1 MISSEDVRR
10 VTFEKAFQGY
20 RRDDVDDYLK
30 QVAQSMD
37 ELAAQNDDLQKKLV
51 VLAQRIDQY
60 RAEEDTLRTTMIN
73 AQRLG
78 ENVIR
83 EAKQKAA
90 EIIRTA
96 NIKAEDREQRSR
108 DDVELAKQEIVTL
121 KSEAIA
127 MDNVVVVG
135 YGVQKK
141 ASITGAIT
149 NISGDALKV
158 NSTVNTSTALAG
170 TIAGI
175 NSRMSDGRPGA
186 TTKISIRGM
195 DSPLYIID
203 GVQRTEAQFNNI
215 DANDIESVSILKDAS
230 ASAIYGSRG
239 ANGVI
244 LVTTK
249 SAAKGQTNISVK
261 HQTVISQLSDPLDI
275 WYDPMLM
282 AQVTNEEEISKMIN
296 EGKAVFYIGFDP
308 TADSL
313 HVGHFMAL
321 CLMKRLQMAGN
332 KPIALIGGGT
342 TMIGD
347 PSGRTDMRK

>member
-121 KSEAIA
+121 KSEADSFKRSLIEMYRKHINLINKLPDYTPQPEDAPVRPVQPVAEPVQAPVQTAAPVEQPVMAAEPAYTPPAPQPAAEPAPAPVQETAYYEEPASQPAAEPLRPAAEKVDTVEFAIA
-127 MDNVVVVG
+127 PHPEEPEEPAPVPEMEAPAIDETRFQDVSGLYDEPEAKPVRRTR
-135 YGVQKK
+135 K
-141 ASITGAIT
+141 TGT
-149 NISGDALKV
+149 
-158 NSTVNTSTALAG
+158 
-170 TIAGI
+170 
-175 NSRMSDGRPGA
+175 
-186 TTKISIRGM
+186 
-195 DSPLYIID
+195 
-203 GVQRTEAQFNNI
+203 
-215 DANDIESVSILKDAS
+215 
-230 ASAIYGSRG
+230 
-239 ANGVI
+239 
-244 LVTTK
+244 
-249 SAAKGQTNISVK
+249 AAKRTTRKKVSAEPQ
-261 HQTVISQLSDPLDI
+261 
-275 WYDPMLM
+275 
-282 AQVTNEEEISKMIN
+282 EELNSPAFDN
-296 EGKAVFYIGFDP
+296 FEGVDFD
-308 TADSL
+308 S
-313 HVGHFMAL
+313 
-321 CLMKRLQMAGN
+321 
-332 KPIALIGGGT
+332 
-342 TMIGD
+342 
-347 PSGRTDMRK
+347 

>member
-121 KSEAIA
+121 KSEADSFKRSLIEMYRKHINLINKLPDYTPQPEDAPARPVQPAAEPVQAPVQTAAPVEQPVMAAEPAYTPPAPQPAAEPAPAPVQETAYYEEPASQPAAEPLRHAAEKVDTVEFAIA
-127 MDNVVVVG
+127 PHPEEPEEPAPVPEMEAPAIDETRFQDVSGLYDEPEAKPVRRTR
-135 YGVQKK
+135 K
-141 ASITGAIT
+141 TGT
-149 NISGDALKV
+149 
-158 NSTVNTSTALAG
+158 
-170 TIAGI
+170 
-175 NSRMSDGRPGA
+175 
-186 TTKISIRGM
+186 
-195 DSPLYIID
+195 
-203 GVQRTEAQFNNI
+203 
-215 DANDIESVSILKDAS
+215 
-230 ASAIYGSRG
+230 
-239 ANGVI
+239 
-244 LVTTK
+244 
-249 SAAKGQTNISVK
+249 AAKRTTRKKVSAEPQ
-261 HQTVISQLSDPLDI
+261 
-275 WYDPMLM
+275 
-282 AQVTNEEEISKMIN
+282 EELNSPAFDN
-296 EGKAVFYIGFDP
+296 FEGVDFD
-308 TADSL
+308 S
-313 HVGHFMAL
+313 
-321 CLMKRLQMAGN
+321 
-332 KPIALIGGGT
+332 
-342 TMIGD
+342 
-347 PSGRTDMRK
+347 

>member
-121 KSEAIA
+121 KSEADSFKRSLIEMYRKHINLINKLPDYTPQPEDAPARPVQPAAEPVQAPVQTAAPVEQPVMAAEPAYTPPASQPAAEPAPAPVQETAYYEEPASQPAAEPLRPAAEKVDTVEFAIA
-127 MDNVVVVG
+127 PHPEEPGEPAPVPEMEAPAIDETRFQDVSGLYDEPEAKPVRRTR
-135 YGVQKK
+135 K
-141 ASITGAIT
+141 TGT
-149 NISGDALKV
+149 
-158 NSTVNTSTALAG
+158 
-170 TIAGI
+170 
-175 NSRMSDGRPGA
+175 
-186 TTKISIRGM
+186 
-195 DSPLYIID
+195 
-203 GVQRTEAQFNNI
+203 
-215 DANDIESVSILKDAS
+215 
-230 ASAIYGSRG
+230 
-239 ANGVI
+239 
-244 LVTTK
+244 
-249 SAAKGQTNISVK
+249 AAKRTTRKKVSAEPQ
-261 HQTVISQLSDPLDI
+261 
-275 WYDPMLM
+275 
-282 AQVTNEEEISKMIN
+282 EELNSPAFDN
-296 EGKAVFYIGFDP
+296 FEGVDFD
-308 TADSL
+308 S
-313 HVGHFMAL
+313 
-321 CLMKRLQMAGN
+321 
-332 KPIALIGGGT
+332 
-342 TMIGD
+342 
-347 PSGRTDMRK
+347 

>member
-121 KSEAIA
+121 KSEADSFKRSLIEMYRKHINLINKLPDYTPQPEDAPARPVQPAAEPVQAPVQTAAYYEEPASQPAAEPLRPAAEKVDTVEFAIA
-127 MDNVVVVG
+127 PHPEEPEEPAPVPEVEAPAIDETRFQDVSGLYDEPEAKPVRRTR
-135 YGVQKK
+135 K
-141 ASITGAIT
+141 TGT
-149 NISGDALKV
+149 
-158 NSTVNTSTALAG
+158 
-170 TIAGI
+170 
-175 NSRMSDGRPGA
+175 
-186 TTKISIRGM
+186 
-195 DSPLYIID
+195 
-203 GVQRTEAQFNNI
+203 
-215 DANDIESVSILKDAS
+215 
-230 ASAIYGSRG
+230 
-239 ANGVI
+239 
-244 LVTTK
+244 
-249 SAAKGQTNISVK
+249 AAKRTTRKKVSAEPQ
-261 HQTVISQLSDPLDI
+261 
-275 WYDPMLM
+275 
-282 AQVTNEEEISKMIN
+282 EELNSPAFDN
-296 EGKAVFYIGFDP
+296 FEGVDFD
-308 TADSL
+308 S
-313 HVGHFMAL
+313 
-321 CLMKRLQMAGN
+321 
-332 KPIALIGGGT
+332 
-342 TMIGD
+342 
-347 PSGRTDMRK
+347 

>member
-121 KSEAIA
+121 KSEADSFKRSLIEMYRKHINLINKLPDYTPQPEDAPARPVQPAAEPAPAPVQETAYYEEPAPQPAAEPLRPAAEKVDTVEFAIA
-127 MDNVVVVG
+127 PHPEEPEEPAPVPEMEAPAIDETRFQDVSGLYDEPEAKPVRRTR
-135 YGVQKK
+135 K
-141 ASITGAIT
+141 TGT
-149 NISGDALKV
+149 
-158 NSTVNTSTALAG
+158 
-170 TIAGI
+170 
-175 NSRMSDGRPGA
+175 
-186 TTKISIRGM
+186 
-195 DSPLYIID
+195 
-203 GVQRTEAQFNNI
+203 
-215 DANDIESVSILKDAS
+215 
-230 ASAIYGSRG
+230 
-239 ANGVI
+239 
-244 LVTTK
+244 
-249 SAAKGQTNISVK
+249 AAKRTTRKKVSAEPQ
-261 HQTVISQLSDPLDI
+261 
-275 WYDPMLM
+275 
-282 AQVTNEEEISKMIN
+282 EELNSPAFDN
-296 EGKAVFYIGFDP
+296 FEGVDFD
-308 TADSL
+308 S
-313 HVGHFMAL
+313 
-321 CLMKRLQMAGN
+321 
-332 KPIALIGGGT
+332 
-342 TMIGD
+342 
-347 PSGRTDMRK
+347 

>member
-90 EIIRTA
+90 EIRTA

-121 KSEAIA
+121 KSEADSFKRSLIEMYRKHINLINKLPDYTPQPEDAPARPVQPAAEPVQAPVQTAAPVEQPVMAAEPAYTPPAPQPAAEPAPAPVQETAYYEEPASQPAAEPLRPAAEKVDTVEFAIA
-127 MDNVVVVG
+127 PHPEEPEEPAPVPEVEAPAIDETRFQDVSGLYDEPEAKPVRRTR
-135 YGVQKK
+135 K
-141 ASITGAIT
+141 TGT
-149 NISGDALKV
+149 
-158 NSTVNTSTALAG
+158 
-170 TIAGI
+170 
-175 NSRMSDGRPGA
+175 
-186 TTKISIRGM
+186 
-195 DSPLYIID
+195 
-203 GVQRTEAQFNNI
+203 
-215 DANDIESVSILKDAS
+215 
-230 ASAIYGSRG
+230 
-239 ANGVI
+239 
-244 LVTTK
+244 
-249 SAAKGQTNISVK
+249 AAKRTTRKKVSAEPQ
-261 HQTVISQLSDPLDI
+261 
-275 WYDPMLM
+275 
-282 AQVTNEEEISKMIN
+282 EELNSPAFDN
-296 EGKAVFYIGFDP
+296 FEGVDFD
-308 TADSL
+308 S
-313 HVGHFMAL
+313 
-321 CLMKRLQMAGN
+321 
-332 KPIALIGGGT
+332 
-342 TMIGD
+342 
-347 PSGRTDMRK
+347 

>member
-121 KSEAIA
+121 KSEADSFKRSLIEMYRKHINLINKLPDYTPQPEDAPARPVQPAAEPVQAPIQTAAPVEQPAMAAEPVYTPPATQPTTEPAPAPVQETAYYEEPAPQPAAEPLRPAAEKVDTVEFAIA
-127 MDNVVVVG
+127 PHPEEPEEPDPMPEMAAPAIEETRFQDVSGLYDEPEAKPVRRTR
-135 YGVQKK
+135 K
-141 ASITGAIT
+141 TGT
-149 NISGDALKV
+149 
-158 NSTVNTSTALAG
+158 
-170 TIAGI
+170 
-175 NSRMSDGRPGA
+175 
-186 TTKISIRGM
+186 
-195 DSPLYIID
+195 
-203 GVQRTEAQFNNI
+203 
-215 DANDIESVSILKDAS
+215 
-230 ASAIYGSRG
+230 
-239 ANGVI
+239 
-244 LVTTK
+244 
-249 SAAKGQTNISVK
+249 AAKRTTRKKVSAEPQ
-261 HQTVISQLSDPLDI
+261 
-275 WYDPMLM
+275 
-282 AQVTNEEEISKMIN
+282 EELNSPAFDN
-296 EGKAVFYIGFDP
+296 FEGVDFD
-308 TADSL
+308 S
-313 HVGHFMAL
+313 
-321 CLMKRLQMAGN
+321 
-332 KPIALIGGGT
+332 
-342 TMIGD
+342 
-347 PSGRTDMRK
+347 

>member
-121 KSEAIA
+121 KSEADSFKRSLIEMYRKHINLINKLPDYTPQPEDA
-127 MDNVVVVG
+127 PARP
-135 YGVQKK
+135 VQP
-141 ASITGAIT
+141 AAEPVQAPIQ
-149 NISGDALKV
+149 
-158 NSTVNTSTALAG
+158 TATPVEQPVMAAEPAY
-170 TIAGI
+170 TPSA
-175 NSRMSDGRPGA
+175 PQPA
-186 TTKISIRGM
+186 AE
-195 DSPLYIID
+195 P
-203 GVQRTEAQFNNI
+203 
-215 DANDIESVSILKDAS
+215 AS
-230 ASAIYGSRG
+230 APVQETAYYEEPASQPAAEPLRPAAEKVDTVEFAIAPHPEEPEEPAPVPEMEAPAIDETRFQDVSGLYDEPEAKPVRRTRKTG
-239 ANGVI
+239 
-244 LVTTK
+244 T
-249 SAAKGQTNISVK
+249 AAKRTTRKKVSAEPQ
-261 HQTVISQLSDPLDI
+261 
-275 WYDPMLM
+275 
-282 AQVTNEEEISKMIN
+282 EELNSPAFDN
-296 EGKAVFYIGFDP
+296 FEGVDFD
-308 TADSL
+308 S
-313 HVGHFMAL
+313 
-321 CLMKRLQMAGN
+321 
-332 KPIALIGGGT
+332 
-342 TMIGD
+342 
-347 PSGRTDMRK
+347 

>member
-121 KSEAIA
+121 KSEADSFKRSLIEMYRKHINLINKLPDYTPQPEDAPARPVQPAAEPVQAPVQTAAPVEQPVMAAEPAYTPPAPQPAAEPVPAPVQETAYYEEPASQPAAEPLRPAAEKVDTVEFAIA
-127 MDNVVVVG
+127 PHPEEPEEPAPVPEMEAPAIDETRCQDVSGLYDEPEAKPVRRTR
-135 YGVQKK
+135 K
-141 ASITGAIT
+141 TGT
-149 NISGDALKV
+149 
-158 NSTVNTSTALAG
+158 
-170 TIAGI
+170 
-175 NSRMSDGRPGA
+175 
-186 TTKISIRGM
+186 
-195 DSPLYIID
+195 
-203 GVQRTEAQFNNI
+203 
-215 DANDIESVSILKDAS
+215 
-230 ASAIYGSRG
+230 
-239 ANGVI
+239 
-244 LVTTK
+244 
-249 SAAKGQTNISVK
+249 AAKRTTRKKVSAEPQ
-261 HQTVISQLSDPLDI
+261 
-275 WYDPMLM
+275 
-282 AQVTNEEEISKMIN
+282 EELNSPAFDN
-296 EGKAVFYIGFDP
+296 FEGVDFD
-308 TADSL
+308 S
-313 HVGHFMAL
+313 
-321 CLMKRLQMAGN
+321 
-332 KPIALIGGGT
+332 
-342 TMIGD
+342 
-347 PSGRTDMRK
+347 